1 MHGQHQAGS
10 LSELL
15 QALPVSDENHLVLTD
30 LTGSLEAI
38 ECESNPEKLKNSAG
52 ITKLGRFLRK
62 FVDGNE
68 AVTKAIEDVER
79 GQQIVGDLGRTYNKI
94 ATLCGL
100 PNIPFV

>member
-68 AVTKAIEDVER
+68 AVTKAIENVER